1 MQCFKYPELF
11 AVFLLL
17 EAGSQTDLGQGVL
30 GGHLREMLESK
41 TRLPSLPEST
51 FYNHNACQLTS
62 IATISSFS
70 ALLSSSYLAVCF
82 RTLPVSVLLDVTP
95 T

>member
-17 EAGSQTDLGQGVL
+17 EVGGQTDLGQGVL
-30 GGHLREMLESK
+30 GVTREMLESE
-41 TRLPSLPEST
+41 TMLPSLPEST
-51 FYNHNACQLTS
+51 FYNHNACQVTS
-62 IATISSFS
+62 IAAISSFS
-70 ALLSSSYLAVCF
+70 VLLSSSYLAVCF
-82 RTLPVSVLLDVTP
+82 RTLPVSVLLDVTL